1 MASGNRMNKIDE
13 ELRREISAIIST
25 ELKNPHLTGLISVT
39 KVKTTPDLR
48 YAQVFVSMIG
58 EKSKKENL
66 SILKQSSGYIRSAI
80 ARKVN
85 LRNTPELVFQ
95 FDESLEYGARIDSI
109 SLKSIAIDTDSLNHL
124 SLKMLLSFSQCSQ
137 ISLANFIKFV

>member
-1 MASGNRMNKIDE
+1 MASNSSRMNKIDE
-13 ELRREISAIIST
+13 ELKKEISNIIST

-58 EKSKKENL
+58 EKSKKQNL

-80 ARKVN
+80 AKKVN
-85 LRNTPELVFQ
+85 LRNTPELVFE
-95 FDESLEYGARIDSI
+95 FDESLEYGSRIDEI
-109 SLKSIAIDTDSLNHL
+109 LKGITKD
-124 SLKMLLSFSQCSQ
+124 LK
-137 ISLANFIKFV
+137 KGE